1 MHLHHGKTCIE
12 TDDYHAYFK
21 LHDNL
26 TNTLIAIPYFRTRRS
41 VARRNRI
48 IAPPQTGIIRI
59 IRTRKRNKRSR
70 LSTSS
75 SRDLDLRT
83 RQIHLRAANVLRL
96 MKCDGLDANEIL
108 AGWRVLGDGEGDRRL
123 L

>member
-48 IAPPQTGIIRI
+48 IAPPQTGIVRI
-59 IRTRKRNKRSR
+59 IRSRKRDKWAWLATPSV
-70 LSTSS
+70 
-75 SRDLDLRT
+75 RDFNLCT